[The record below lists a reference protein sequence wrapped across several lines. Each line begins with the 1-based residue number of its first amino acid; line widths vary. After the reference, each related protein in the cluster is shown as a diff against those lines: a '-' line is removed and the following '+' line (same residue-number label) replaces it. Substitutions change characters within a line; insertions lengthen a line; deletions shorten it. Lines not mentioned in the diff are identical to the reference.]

1 MASVAERSQPLAPEP
16 GFRLNSKS
24 SQDWR
29 VRLLVALVIAVL
41 SATYCAYMMHSVPG
55 QPVASDFT
63 YHWLAVRALMKGA
76 NPYQSVTAGGQ
87 FHLDGGYLYPLPAT
101 LIAFPF
107 AAWLSPVASAA
118 VFVGLSSGLFAWGAT
133 SRGYGRLAA
142 VGGIP
147 FFWSVSSGQL
157 SVLLTASAMLPGL
170 GWLIVAKPNLALGL
184 FAYHPKRST
193 VIFGIAFVAFSLLIM
208 PHWPIEWWRA
218 VRVRTESNYTAP
230 ILLLGGFPL
239 LAALLKWRRPEARLL
254 IAMALMPQSHVFYDQ
269 LPLILVPKKRNESML
284 LVITGFIGYAA
295 ATWLMPPD
303 ASPSIAAKF
312 YSPAIIFGMYL
323 PCLVM
328 VLRRPNIPE
337 PREVP
342 PPPESR

>member
-1 MASVAERSQPLAPEP
+1 
-16 GFRLNSKS
+16 
-24 SQDWR
+24 
-29 VRLLVALVIAVL
+29 
-41 SATYCAYMMHSVPG
+41 
-55 QPVASDFT
+55 
-63 YHWLAVRALMKGA
+63 
-76 NPYQSVTAGGQ
+76 
-87 FHLDGGYLYPLPAT
+87 
-101 LIAFPF
+101 
-107 AAWLSPVASAA
+107 LSPVASAA
-118 VFVGLSSGLFAWGAT
+118 AFVGVSSGLFAWGVT

-157 SVLLTASAMLPGL
+157 SLLLTASAMLPGL

-184 FAYHPKRST
+184 FAYRPKRLT
-193 VIFGIAFVAFSLLIM
+193 VIFGITFVAVSLIIM

-218 VRVRTESNYTAP
+218 VRVRTESNYTPP
-230 ILLLGGFPL
+230 ILLFGGFPL

-269 LPLILVPKKRNESML
+269 LPLILVPKNRNESML

-295 ATWLMPPD
+295 STLLMPPD
-303 ASPSIAAKF
+303 ASPSIAARF

-328 VLRRPNIPE
+328 VLRRQNISE
-337 PREVP
+337 AREVP
-342 PPPESR
+342 Q

>member
-1 MASVAERSQPLAPEP
+1 MQTLA
-16 GFRLNSKS
+16 R
-24 SQDWR
+24 DWR
-29 VRLLVALVIAVL
+29 VRLLVALAIAVL
-41 SATYCAYMMHSVPG
+41 SATYCVYMMHSVPG

-76 NPYQSVTAGGQ
+76 NPYHSVTAGGQ
-87 FHLDGGYLYPLPAT
+87 FHLDAGYLYPLPAT

-118 VFVGLSSGLFAWGAT
+118 TFVGVSSGLFAWGAT

-147 FFWSVSSGQL
+147 FFWGVSSGQL

-170 GWLIVAKPNLALGL
+170 GWLMVAKPNLALAL
-184 FAYHPKRST
+184 FAYRPKRST
-193 VIFGIAFVAFSLLIM
+193 VILGIAFVALSLLVM

-218 VRVRTESNYTAP
+218 VSVRTESNYATP
-230 ILLLGGFPL
+230 VLLFGGFPL

-254 IAMALMPQSHVFYDQ
+254 FVMACIPQSPLFYDQ
-269 LPLILVPKKRNESML
+269 LPLFLVPKNRNEAML
-284 LVITGFIGYAA
+284 LVITGFIGYSVAS
-295 ATWLMPPD
+295 WLMPPD
-303 ASPSIAAKF
+303 PAPSVGLRF
-312 YSPAIIFGMYL
+312 YSPAILFGMYL

-328 VLRRPNIPE
+328 VLRRPNISE
-337 PREVP
+337 PPDVP
-342 PPPESR
+342 STPESR